1 MVALAATRTAV
12 APTDTI
18 VQSQIVVVAIVG
30 STAYS
35 PTNRQ
40 RRFGLKLP
48 VRGPPRGVISVG
60 VRVPLLY
67 VVALL
72 VRVGHRGLVHV
83 HDHDRDR
90 DHHDHEHDRDR
101 APAHGDTAAGD
112 HRALSRAHG
121 YP

>member
-1 MVALAATRTAV
+1 MVALAATRTAA

-18 VQSQIVVVAIVG
+18 VQSQIVVVAVVG

-48 VRGPPRGVISVG
+48 VRESPRGVILVG
-60 VRVPLLY
+60 VRAHHVPLPY
-67 VVALL
+67 VIALL
-72 VRVGHRGLVHV
+72 VRVGHHGLVHD
-83 HDHDRDR
+83 HDHDRDHDRDR
-90 DHHDHEHDRDR
+90 DRD
-101 APAHGDTAAGD
+101 PAHGDTAAGD
-112 HRALSRAHG
+112 RRALSRAHD